1 MRDKKNTEE
10 IKNYYNNF
18 LQYLIKDRIYP
29 NKRHSYIK
37 RIVKRYIKKGLN
49 VIDLGCGIGITTE
62 FIKKRGA
69 DVIGVDISP
78 EIIKYARSS
87 VPDVKFICEDILKI
101 DFKGKFDFICL
112 FDCLEHINKERYE
125 KLFDTLKEHSKI
137 GTKILMTI
145 PNPLVIEKI
154 RNTNPER
161 LQIVDEN
168 IFFTD
173 LIPILQKY
181 GFMIRNMELFGIDY
195 QDEYYF
201 INLEFMPKIYKI
213 QPLPRRNIFFRI
225 FLKFLFPF
233 RYISYMYKKMKYLNA
248 V

>member
-1 MRDKKNTEE
+1 MGDKKNIEE

-37 RIVKRYIKKGLN
+37 RIVKRYIKKGVN
-49 VIDLGCGIGITTE
+49 VIDLGCGIGITTQ

-87 VPDVKFICEDILKI
+87 VPDVEFICEDILKI

-125 KLFDTLKEHSKI
+125 KLFNTLKEHSKV

-154 RNTNPER
+154 RNTNPEK

-173 LIPILQKY
+173 LIPIIQKY

-201 INLEFMPKIYKI
+201 INLEFMPKIYEI
-213 QPLPRRNIFFRI
+213 QPPPKRNIFFRI

-233 RYISYMYKKMKYLNA
+233 NYISYIYKKKKYLNTM
-248 V
+248 